1 MQALD
6 RDQLL
11 RYSPYILISVL
22 VAILYTDMA
31 VELAN
36 AWNTREEFSHGYFLP
51 LIAAYLIW
59 QKRAEISSL
68 RDASSSWFGV
78 LICGAGILLFI
89 VGAIGQTPFVERVSF
104 IVLLYGIFVTALGF
118 RVTIFLLI
126 PLALIFMSF
135 PLPVLINASLTAK
148 MQLISSQLG
157 VMTIRMFD
165 IPVYL
170 EGNVID
176 MGALKLQVVE
186 ACSGLRY
193 LFPLLSLSLI
203 LAYLFKVALW
213 KRAVIFLSAIPIT
226 ILMNS
231 FRIGMIGVLG
241 EFYGLD
247 IATGFLHD
255 FEGWIIF
262 VACFCVLFVEMWLLT
277 INERKNR
284 KFTDLLERF

>member
-1 MQALD
+1 MMALEK
-6 RDQLL
+6 DQLL
-11 RYSPYILISVL
+11 RYSPYILISALIAVL
-22 VAILYTDMA
+22 YAEMA
-31 VELAN
+31 VDLAH

-59 QKRAEISSL
+59 RKRSEISSL
-68 RDASSSWFGV
+68 QDASSSWFGV
-78 LICGAGILLFI
+78 LICVAGILLFI

-104 IVLLYGIFVTALGF
+104 VVLLYGIFVTVLGF
-118 RVTIFLLI
+118 RVTIFLVI

-135 PLPVLINASLTAK
+135 PLPVLINANLTAK
-148 MQLISSQLG
+148 MQLISSELG
-157 VMTIRMFD
+157 VMTIRLFG

-176 MGALKLQVVE
+176 MGVLKLQVVE

-203 LAYLFKVALW
+203 LAYLFKVAMW

-231 FRIGMIGVLG
+231 FRIGIIGVLA
-241 EFYGLD
+241 EFYGID

-277 INERKNR
+277 INERKSR
-284 KFTDLLERF
+284 KLSDLLERF